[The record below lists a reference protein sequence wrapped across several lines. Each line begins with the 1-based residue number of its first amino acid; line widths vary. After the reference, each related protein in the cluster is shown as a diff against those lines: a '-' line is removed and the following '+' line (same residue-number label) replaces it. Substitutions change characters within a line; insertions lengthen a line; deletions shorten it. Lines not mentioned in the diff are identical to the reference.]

1 MQNKLSTKDRLL
13 DSAYIE
19 IYTYGFQGCNVD
31 RILTHAKVPKGSMY
45 HHYKSKKEL
54 ALAVIKERITPKMLT
69 FFSFEAIEDENE
81 IDTIKNKLK
90 QLSTI
95 DYLLKY
101 GCPLNKLVRE
111 MFSLDESF
119 KIELKKTYSQI
130 IKNIE
135 NLLNIAIKNKNIKNC
150 DTKSLSLFIY
160 TTTIGNISIGEDN
173 ITKDSYLASL
183 QHLFNYLDSIKN

>member
-1 MQNKLSTKDRLL
+1 
-13 DSAYIE
+13 
-19 IYTYGFQGCNVD
+19 
-31 RILTHAKVPKGSMY
+31 MY

-81 IDTIKNKLK
+81 IDTIKNKLI

-135 NLLNIAIKNKNIKNC
+135 NLLNIAIKNKSIKNC

-173 ITKDSYLASL
+173 ITKDSYLGSL